1 MIRNFVRL
9 ATTSSLL
16 PFAAVVAQPVFAQS
30 APVDTAAPPATEQ
43 EPEAQARSPGDIVV
57 TARRREESAQGIP
70 IALSVM
76 TANTLDAA
84 GAFNVNRLQQ
94 LQPSIQFFSSNPRN
108 SAINI
113 RGLGAPFGLT
123 NDGIEQ
129 GVGFYVDQVYIGRIG
144 VATLD
149 FVDVERLEV
158 LRGPQGTLYGK
169 NTTAGAINLTSKK
182 PSFSPEGQA
191 EFSVG
196 NYGFVQA
203 KASVSG
209 PLTDTVAVRVS
220 ASGTRRD
227 GTLLN
232 TLTGND
238 LHRQDNVGVRG
249 SVLWKP
255 TDTLDFTLSGDF
267 NVQNP
272 LCCVQYYARV
282 APTQRPLSRQYNQL
296 AAAFGYR
303 PPSFNAF
310 DRVTDT
316 DTPPNSRQ
324 EIGGV
329 SLVANWDLGP
339 ATISSVTAWRYW
351 DWKPANDRDFIGLPI
366 TTVSQNPSQ
375 QKQFSKELRLASNGS
390 NKLDYTLGLYF
401 FTQTINTQGSQVQ
414 GSAASRWLLNPGNPT
429 AAAPFLANGCT
440 TLTANACNP
449 LVLSGLTSTNSIHF
463 SNQSAALFGK
473 LNWAVTERLHIQ
485 PGLRVNYDKKSGF
498 YQSIVSIANA
508 RYNYFATADNAQALL
523 ASGAAVADQFNTLA
537 PQRYSPEFSAWNV
550 SGDVNVS
557 YDFARDIHG
566 YATYAYTFKSGGINL
581 SGLPLNST
589 NTAVDLTTQTV
600 KPEKVNHFEI
610 GLKNQ
615 FFDRKWTLNLA
626 AYWTEIDDYQATVNN
641 NAINVIR
648 GYLANAGK
656 VRVRGVEFDS
666 SIRPS
671 ERLSV
676 YGNGTYTDA
685 KYQRFTNAPCPP
697 ELAGGSAPTTGQA
710 TSPAGTANG
719 VSPASCDIS
728 GQVLPGVS
736 KWSFSFGGEVN
747 VPVGS
752 GEGQIYAGY
761 DGSYRTRFSSNPS
774 PSAYMYINGYSL
786 SNFRLGYRDGAK
798 VNVLGWVRNAF
809 NQNYFELLA
818 TQSGST
824 GLIVGQPGDPRTW
837 GVTVKTSF

>member
-1 MIRNFVRL
+1 MQMTKTFVRL

-16 PFAAVVAQPVFAQS
+16 PFAALIAQPAFAQ
-30 APVDTAAPPATEQ
+30 AGT
-43 EPEAQARSPGDIVV
+43 AQAAAADQSAQEAEAEARAPGDIVV
-57 TARRREESAQGIP
+57 TARRREESAQSIP
-70 IALSVM
+70 IALSVID
-76 TANTLDAA
+76 ANTLDSA

-94 LQPSIQFFSSNPRN
+94 MQPSIQFFSSNPRN

-209 PLTDTVAVRVS
+209 PLTDTVAVRLS

-232 TLTGND
+232 TLTGNK

-249 SVLWKP
+249 SLLWKP

-272 LCCVQYYARV
+272 LCCVQYYARL
-282 APTQRPLSRQYNQL
+282 APTQRPLNRQYTQL

-339 ATISSVTAWRYW
+339 ATISSVTAYRYW

-375 QKQFSKELRLASNGS
+375 QKQFSQELRLASNGK
-390 NKLDYTLGLYF
+390 NTLDYTVGLYF
-401 FTQTINTQGSQVQ
+401 FSQTINTQGSQVQ
-414 GSAASRWLLNPGNPT
+414 GSAASRWLLSGNDANNPN
-429 AAAPFLANGCT
+429 
-440 TLTANACNP
+440 
-449 LVLSGLTSTNSIHF
+449 VLNGLTSTNSIHF
-463 SNQSAALFGK
+463 SNQSAAAFGK
-473 LNWAVTERLHIQ
+473 LNWAVTDKLHVQ

-498 YQSIVSIANA
+498 YNAVVSIANSQF
-508 RYNYFATADNAQALL
+508 NYVATADNVAALL
-523 ASGAAVADQFNTLA
+523 AAAPAGSAARTTLQNQLNTLA

-557 YDFARDIHG
+557 YDFSRDIHG

-589 NTAVDLTTQTV
+589 STAVDLSTQTV

-671 ERLSV
+671 ERLSL

-697 ELAGGSAPTTGQA
+697 ELSGGSTGA
-710 TSPAGTANG
+710 VPSPAGTAGG

-761 DGSYRTRFSSNPS
+761 DGSYRSRFSSNPS

-798 VNVLGWVRNAF
+798 VNIFAWVRNAF
-809 NQNYFELLA
+809 NRNYFELLS

-837 GVTVKTSF
+837 GMTVKTSF